1 MSDIDENIFFRG
13 ATLQICS
20 SLDIEIS
27 LRRCLAYLINWMPA
41 KGMNLCLYRPDSG
54 IMDIIAHIT
63 KHDDVKL
70 APLIPIPPEARASFE
85 CADDEKVRIIN
96 QPENDPA
103 TRLLTQLVGR
113 PDSSFLSMR
122 LELEGEWLGIV
133 SIVAKG
139 KNRYNEYHAHL
150 LTLLHE
156 PFAVAMSNALR
167 YRQLLR
173 LKENLVDDNQYLHQE
188 LLRLT
193 GDEIIGK
200 DAGLKNVMD
209 QVSQVAATDSPVLLL
224 GETGVGKEVIANALH
239 YLSPRKEGPFIKVN
253 CGAIPETLID
263 SELFGH
269 EKGAFTG
276 AARQLRG
283 RFERAHSGTI
293 FLDEIGELPLPAQVR
308 LLRVIQHKEIER
320 VGGTKAVPV
329 DIRIIAATHRD
340 LEKMV
345 RADRFREDLWFRL
358 NVFPIVIPPLRE
370 RKQDIAPL
378 VKYFLQ
384 RKSQELKLRRTPV
397 IDPQA
402 VERLK
407 SYHWP
412 GNVRELENALEHA
425 LIRMRGRHTEHP
437 LTHDAFAFLRRNRSA
452 APALDDEDEFL
463 SLDDVTSGH
472 IRRALTLSSGKIHGP
487 GGAAER
493 LRIKPTTL
501 RYRMDKLGIPYRRSR

>member
-1 MSDIDENIFFRG
+1 MSDMDEHIFFRE

-20 SLDIEIS
+20 SLDIEVS
-27 LRRCLAYLINWMPA
+27 LRRCLTYIKNWMPA
-41 KGMNLCLYRPDSG
+41 KGMNLCLFRPDSG
-54 IMDIIAHIT
+54 VMEIIAQIT
-63 KHDDVKL
+63 KRDEVKL
-70 APLIPIPPEARASFE
+70 AHLIPIPPEARASFE
-85 CADDEKVRIIN
+85 CSVDEKVRIIN
-96 QPENDPA
+96 QPENDPL
-103 TRLLTQLVGR
+103 TRLLTQRVGR
-113 PDSSFLSMR
+113 PDSSILSMR
-122 LELEGEWLGIV
+122 LELEGEWLGII

-139 KNRYNEYHAHL
+139 KNQYTEHHAHL

-167 YRQLLR
+167 YRQLMR

-188 LLRLT
+188 LMRLT

-209 QVSQVAATDSPVLLL
+209 QVGQVAATDSPVLLL
-224 GETGVGKEVIANALH
+224 GETGVGKEVIANAVH
-239 YLSPRKEGPFIKVN
+239 YASPRREGPFIKVN
-253 CGAIPETLID
+253 CGAIPESLID

-276 AARQLRG
+276 AARQIRG
-283 RFERAHSGTI
+283 RFERAHRGTI

-358 NVFPIVIPPLRE
+358 NVFPIVIPPLRQ

-384 RKSQELKLRRTPV
+384 RKSQELKLRRSPA
-397 IDPQA
+397 IDPKA

-425 LIRMRGRHTEHP
+425 LIHLRGRPAEHP
-437 LTHDAFAFLRRNRSA
+437 LTVEAFAFLRQNRA
-452 APALDDEDEFL
+452 VAPQMDESGEFL
-463 SLDDVTSGH
+463 SLDDVTAGH
-472 IRRALTLSSGKIHGP
+472 IRQALKLSSGKIHGP

-501 RYRMDKLGIPYRRSR
+501 RYRMDKLGIPYRRSQ